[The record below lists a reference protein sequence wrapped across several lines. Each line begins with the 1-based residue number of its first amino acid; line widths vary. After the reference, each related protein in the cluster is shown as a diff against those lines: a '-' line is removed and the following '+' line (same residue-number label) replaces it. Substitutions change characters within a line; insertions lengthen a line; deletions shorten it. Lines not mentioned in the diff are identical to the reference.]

1 MDILEWILKWV
12 ITPMVGGFLGAI
24 LFDFL
29 NNKFKK

>member
-1 MDILEWILKWV
+1 MDDLELILKLV
-12 ITPMVGGFLGAI
+12 IAPMVGGFLGVI